1 MKSFILFIFLS
12 IHVFSIAQ
20 YAISGIPDSLLI
32 GANAIKRLHEVQVNI
47 IKPGKAVVKEKH
59 VFTILNAEGAKYAKY
74 STGYSKFVSVDE
86 LSAVLYDAAGN
97 VVRKAKKKDFA
108 DFSGTDESSLI
119 TDYRVKS
126 FSFNYQ
132 IYPYTVEF
140 LEEDTYDGLFSLPG
154 CMPIGEPYVSL
165 EKARLLVEA
174 PIGYPLLH
182 KEHEVTGR
190 HEQDARADRYTWN
203 FASAKAK
210 TPLRFSP
217 PIRSMYPA
225 VFLAPGSFEIEG
237 YPGKLDSWASFGLF
251 MNDLYKSKDILP
263 EQERVAI
270 NKITASLTNTRE
282 KVFATYRYMQQ
293 NTRYI
298 SIQLGLG
305 GWQPLDASFV
315 STKKYGDCKALS
327 NYMVALLKEIGI
339 KGYNVIIRAG
349 DDEQDIDT
357 DFPSNQFN
365 HVIVCVPNQADTI
378 WLECTSQTIAPGYL
392 GAFTAGRHGI
402 LFDER
407 GGVLVKTPDYYKDVN
422 IQNRFVLGS
431 IDASGTLIA
440 SVQKRAQGIKQDDEH
455 GFVLNSTPIDQE
467 QRLKSSIQLPHYDIG
482 DLKYVISKDEPL
494 LTEQYTLEANS
505 FASLTDKRI
514 FFQPFF
520 YSEFFRKITDTGS
533 RKYPIYFSNYEFVE
547 NDSIVLKLPKGF
559 EPESIPR
566 PHQFS
571 SVFGEYTLNYMW
583 KDDQIIVKRKLV
595 CAKGVFKPELFG
607 LLARFIEDVT
617 KFDKTRLVF
626 IRKHE

>member
-1 MKSFILFIFLS
+1 MRFVILFLAS
-12 IHVFSIAQ
+12 IIGVHSFAQ
-20 YAISGIPDSLLI
+20 YGVAGIPDSLLV
-32 GANAIKRLHEVQVNI
+32 GANAVKRLHEVQVSI
-47 IKPGKAVVKEKH
+47 VKPGKAIIKEKH

-74 STGYSKFVSVDE
+74 VTGYSKFVSIDE

-97 VVRKAKKKDFA
+97 ILRKAKKKDFA
-108 DFSGTDESSLI
+108 DLSGTDESSLI
-119 TDYRVKS
+119 SDYRVKS

-140 LEEDTYDGLFSLPG
+140 VEEDTYDGLFSLPG
-154 CMPIGEPYVSL
+154 CMPIGQPYVSL
-165 EKARLLVEA
+165 EKASLIVEA
-174 PIGYPLLH
+174 PAGYPLLF
-182 KEHEVTGR
+182 KEQEVKGR
-190 HEQDARADRYTWN
+190 REEDGRADKYSWN
-203 FASAKAK
+203 FASAVAR

-217 PIRSMYPA
+217 PVRSLYPA

-237 YPGKLDSWASFGLF
+237 YAGKLDSWASFGLF
-251 MNDLYKSKDILP
+251 MYDLYKSKDMLP
-263 EQERVAI
+263 DQDKLAI
-270 NKITASLTNTRE
+270 QMLTANLTSTRD
-282 KVFATYRYMQQ
+282 KVFAAYRYMQQ

-305 GWQPLDASFV
+305 GWQPLDATFV

-349 DDEQDIDT
+349 DDEQDIDI

-365 HVIVCVPNQADTI
+365 HVIVCVPNQNDTL

-407 GGVLVKTPDYYKDVN
+407 GGMLVKTPDYDKSLNV
-422 IQNRFVLGS
+422 QNRFVSGS

-440 SVQKRAQGIKQDDEH
+440 NIEKNARGVTQDDEH
-455 GFVLNSTPIDQE
+455 GFVLNTTPIDQQ

-482 DLKYVISKDEPL
+482 NLKYTVSKDAPQ
-494 LTEQYTLEANS
+494 LTEQYQLVANN

-520 YSEFFRKITDTGS
+520 YSEFFRRITDTSS
-533 RKYPIYFSNYEFVE
+533 RKYPIYFSNHEFVE

-559 EPESIPR
+559 EPENVPR

-571 SVFGEYTLNYMW
+571 SVFGEYSLNYLW
-583 KDDQIIVKRKLV
+583 QGDQIIVKRRLS
-595 CAKGVFKPELFG
+595 CAKGVFKPYFFG
-607 LLARFIEDVT
+607 LLARFIDDVT
-617 KFDKTRLVF
+617 RFDKTRLVF
-626 IRKHE
+626 IRKQE